1 MFTNLVLAAFLSL
14 PLNLVVTPNKMAM
27 DCERD
32 SLCLKEIKQ
41 PIIIEVNEFTE
52 ESATKFAHQMAYAQ
66 QSGQTVIPIVI
77 DSYGGDVMA
86 LFRMMSIV
94 QSSRVPVATIVEGK
108 AMSCG
113 ADLFMMGAEGMR
125 FAGPM
130 ATIMIHDIA
139 SGAEGK
145 LEEIKAKVEEMDRM
159 QKQFLVAM
167 SRNTK
172 HPDDFFSK
180 MLDASGH
187 KNIFFTAEEAKKLNI
202 VNKLGLPEFKV
213 QIWSQYTLQ

>member
-1 MFTNLVLAAFLSL
+1 MFTNLVLATFLSL

-77 DSYGGDVMA
+77 DSYGGQVYA
-86 LFRMMSIV
+86 LSRMISLI
-94 QSSRVPVATIVEGK
+94 QSSKVPVATIVEGK

-113 ADLFMMGAEGMR
+113 AILFAMGAEGMR
-125 FAGPM
+125 FAGPS
-130 ATIMIHDIA
+130 ATILFHDI
-139 SGAEGK
+139 SGGAEGK
-145 LEEIKAKVEEMDRM
+145 MAEMKVDIAQAEKLQIDM
-159 QKQFLVAM
+159 LATV
-167 SRNTK
+167 
-172 HPDDFFSK
+172 SK
-180 MLDASGH
+180 NIGH
-187 KNIFFTAEEAKKLNI
+187 KANYLMDELTKRGHTDWFLDSTEAKKLNI
-202 VNKLGLPEFKV
+202 VNVIGIPEFKMQV
-213 QIWSQYTLQ
+213 WSQYTLQ